1 MNIQPPSHPALFLDR
16 DGVINREA
24 GYITNTNGIEF
35 MEHIFELCRFFKD
48 QSYKIVVITNQS
60 GIGRKIIENNEYIEI
75 NATILKKF
83 EEELCQIDLILTSTV
98 DPTDKSMSD
107 EEKFLRKP
115 NPGMILRA
123 QSELNLDISKSI
135 LIGDNLTDMRA
146 GYEAGVPN
154 LILIKNP
161 VINGTFFE
169 CFPDLKSCTVRLKH
183 LFDLNL
189 N

>member
-1 MNIQPPSHPALFLDR
+1 MNKQSSPTPALFLDR
-16 DGVINREA
+16 DGVINKEV
-24 GYITNTNGIEF
+24 GYITHKSQLKFNFE
-35 MEHIFELCRFFKD
+35 IFNICQFFKIK
-48 QSYKIVVITNQS
+48 QFKIVIITNQS